1 MVCDRQD
8 FKLMHRRRPPS
19 SSVLGLMMPLDLTVV
34 YSTGDRSAF
43 CSSASLPGQHQ
54 QPQSSLA
61 TDCHSSSSS
70 SSSSLQ
76 QQQPQSSLT
85 TDCHSSSSSSSS
97 SLQQQQPQSSLTTDC
112 HGSSSPSSSLQQQQ
126 AQNCHGSSS
135 SSSSSPPS
143 SRSLQSQNPRQRQP
157 PQTQQRCPAD
167 STVRRVPLPPGL
179 HSFSAADAAA
189 CPPRTSAAA
198 AAAAAAA
205 ARYEY
210 TLDYYHRDWTEPRRP
225 LTATSA
231 TAPSSSA
238 KHLDAS
244 SYSRSQQRHALS
256 KSGHFFVTR
265 RQRRSTSGKSLLSS
279 NNAFRHAVVYHSRR
293 PQTPPPVLPPGKL
306 L

>member
-1 MVCDRQD
+1 MMVCDRQD

-70 SSSSLQ
+70 SSSS
-76 QQQPQSSLT
+76 
-85 TDCHSSSSSSSS
+85 
-97 SLQQQQPQSSLTTDC
+97 SLQRQQPQSSLTTDC
-112 HGSSSPSSSLQQQQ
+112 HGSSSSS
-126 AQNCHGSSS
+126 
-135 SSSSSPPS
+135 PS

-167 STVRRVPLPPGL
+167 STVRRVPLPPGI

-205 ARYEY
+205 ARYDY

-244 SYSRSQQRHALS
+244 SYSRSQQRHAVS

-265 RQRRSTSGKSLLSS
+265 RQRGSTTGKSLLSS
-279 NNAFRHAVVYHSRR
+279 NNALRHAVVYHSRR